1 MYLNSSYP
9 QWGVLF
15 AVEVTTLMD
24 RNPRV
29 ILTLTLTTKW
39 GEFIPSPPFVVR
51 VTALSAKDN
60 YYTNK

>member
-1 MYLNSSYP
+1 M
-9 QWGVLF
+9 LF

-29 ILTLTLTTKW
+29 ILTLTLTTKS
-39 GEFIPSPPFVVR
+39 GEIIPSPPFVVK
-51 VTALSAKDN
+51 VTASSAKDH